1 MSYKVLSVFSMSN
14 YPEGMFCY
22 MAITSIGSI
31 VVPLNSWWQGDE
43 LEYGIT
49 NSESKLFIGDEERL
63 GRLGD
68 RCSDVAKISVRS
80 NNPDH
85 QAFDFYKVIEGAS
98 DKLENPVEILP
109 AWLQLIAKF
118 LPLVH
123 LFEEMRNILI
133 EDIVNYYA
141 VLKACIIS
149 LIYLVAGI
157 IIFFWSYNGAKV
169 RGTLI
174 NMGE

>member
-1 MSYKVLSVFSMSN
+1 M
-14 YPEGMFCY
+14 C
-22 MAITSIGSI
+22 IRDR
-31 VVPLNSWWQGDE
+31 LNSWWQGDE

-63 GRLGD
+63 DRLGD

-109 AWLQLIAKF
+109 DEDASIMYTSGSTGYPKGVVLTHRSIIFAPYYWITLTTMGKAALGEAAPEASQDQMATLVSVPLFHGNAHKSCHLI
-118 LPLVH
+118 LRL
-123 LFEEMRNILI
+123 
-133 EDIVNYYA
+133 
-141 VLKACIIS
+141 S
-149 LIYLVAGI
+149 LIHISEPTRL
-157 IIFFWSYNGAKV
+157 
-169 RGTLI
+169 
-174 NMGE
+174 